1 MRIPLGDIIGILG
14 GSQISNKA
22 WQDIVIALRLPR
34 AVTACLGGAA
44 LAVSGLFMQT
54 LFQNPLAGPFVLGI
68 NSGASLGVAL
78 VMMAAGTTG
87 ASFLVAGGITGDIGV
102 VLAAST
108 GSALVM
114 AMVLVAARRISSN
127 TVLLVMGIMFGY
139 AVNALVSVLI
149 HFSFAERVQ
158 AYLAW
163 SFGSFSTSSAGDLTV
178 MAPVILTGLVF
189 SFPMAKQLNALVL
202 GESYAATMGVE
213 IKVLRSVA
221 IVIAAVLAGTVTAFC
236 GPVAFLGIAVP
247 HLARNV
253 IRTGDHRLLIPGCIL
268 TGAIMALAADIA
280 VNLPGSGTALPLN
293 AVTSLIGAPVVIW
306 IIARYQHVSG

>member
-1 MRIPLGDIIGILG
+1 
-14 GSQISNKA
+14 
-22 WQDIVIALRLPR
+22 
-34 AVTACLGGAA
+34 
-44 LAVSGLFMQT
+44 MQT

-87 ASFLVAGGITGDIGV
+87 ASFLVAGGITGNIGV
-102 VLAAST
+102 VLAASA

-127 TVLLVMGIMFGY
+127 IMFGY

-163 SFGSFSTSSAGDLTV
+163 SFGSFSTSSAGDLAV
-178 MAPVILTGLVF
+178 MAPVILAGLAF

-202 GESYAATMGVE
+202 GESYAASMGVE
-213 IKVLRSVA
+213 IKVLRPVA
-221 IVIAAVLAGTVTAFC
+221 IVIAATLAGTVTAFC

-253 IRTGDHRLLIPGCIL
+253 IRTGDHRFLIPGCML
-268 TGAIMALAADIA
+268 SGAIMALAADIA